1 VTRGVPPRRP
11 FPGGALN
18 PVVRSILAVIVG
30 MLVAFVLIA
39 LIEAIGVRLYPSA
52 ARLDR
57 TDQESLKRLVA
68 SMPLAAKL
76 CMLVAYAAGSVAGGW
91 VAARL
96 APRARMMHAMIVAA
110 LLFGAGL
117 MNLMTIPHPAW
128 FWVASSLIYWAGAWS
143 GAQAAGAG
151 AEPRTAEAA

>member
-1 VTRGVPPRRP
+1 M
-11 FPGGALN
+11 N

-30 MLVAFVLIA
+30 MLVAFVVIA
-39 LIEAIGVRLYPSA
+39 LIETLGMRLYPPPP
-52 ARLDR
+52 RVNLTDR
-57 TDQESLKRLVA
+57 ESLKALVA

-76 CMLVAYAAGSVAGGW
+76 CVLLGYTAGSVAGGW

-96 APRARMMHAMIVAA
+96 APRAKMMHAMIVAA

-128 FWVASSLIYWAGAWS
+128 FAVTSSIIYWLGAWS
-143 GAQAAGAG
+143 GASAATAGAR
-151 AEPRTAEAA
+151 AEEAT

>member
-1 VTRGVPPRRP
+1 MPPRRP

-18 PVVRSILAVIVG
+18 PVVRSILAVIGG
-30 MLVAFVLIA
+30 MLVAFVIIA
-39 LIEAIGVRLYPSA
+39 VVEAIGIKLYPPPPGLNPA
-52 ARLDR
+52 DP
-57 TDQESLKRLVA
+57 ESLKRWVA

-76 CMLVAYAAGSVAGGW
+76 CVLLAYAAGSVAGGW
-91 VAARL
+91 VAAGLGPGARL
-96 APRARMMHAMIVAA
+96 MHAMIVAA

-128 FWVASSLIYWAGAWS
+128 FWVASSLIYWLGAWS

-151 AEPRTAEAA
+151 AEPRAARAA

>member
-18 PVVRSILAVIVG
+18 PAVRSILAVIGG
-30 MLVAFVLIA
+30 MLVAFVIIA
-39 LIEAIGVRLYPSA
+39 VIEAIGIRLYPPPA
-52 ARLDR
+52 GLDPTNR
-57 TDQESLKRLVA
+57 ESLKALVA

-91 VAARL
+91 VAARF

-128 FWVASSLIYWAGAWS
+128 FWVASSLIYWLGAWS

-151 AEPRTAEAA
+151 PEPPAAEAA